1 LLTIRKGSSNMQSR
15 NLSILSVLS
24 LLAACST
31 YSGTGSAPS
40 AGGVESGTSTRVSG
54 TVSAGPV
61 SVTLSAEQ
69 TAAVRAWYGQ
79 SASGNGRG
87 RSGGLPPGIARNL
100 ERGTPLPPGIA
111 KQYLPQNLVVQLPS
125 PGAGFEYLVVA
136 GKLLLVE
143 AATQMVRQVLLETLL
158 G

>member
-1 LLTIRKGSSNMQSR
+1 MQTR
-15 NLSILSVLS
+15 HLSAVALLS

-31 YSGTGSAPS
+31 YSGSGSAPP
-40 AGGVESGTSTRVSG
+40 AGGPAVSASTSTRVSG

-79 SASGNGRG
+79 SVSGNGNGRG
-87 RSGGLPPGIARNL
+87 RNGGLPPGIARNL
-100 ERGTPLPPGIA
+100 ERGKPLPPGIT
-111 KQYLPQNLVVQLPS
+111 KQYLPQNVLVQLPS
-125 PGAGFEYLVVA
+125 PGTGVEYIVVA

-143 AATQMVRQVLLETLL
+143 AATQMVRQILLDSLFA
-158 G
+158 

>member
-1 LLTIRKGSSNMQSR
+1 MQSR
-15 NLSILSVLS
+15 NLYLLSVLS
-24 LLAACST
+24 LFAACGT
-31 YSGTGSAPS
+31 YSGSGSAPS
-40 AGGVESGTSTRVSG
+40 AGGPAVEARTSTRVSG

-87 RSGGLPPGIARNL
+87 RGGGLPPGIARNL
-100 ERGTPLPPGIA
+100 ERGKPLPPGIA
-111 KQYLPQNLVVQLPS
+111 KQYLPQNVLVQLPP
-125 PGAGFEYLVVA
+125 PGTGFEYIVVA

-143 AATQMVRQVLLETLL
+143 AATQIVRQILLDSLFA
-158 G
+158 